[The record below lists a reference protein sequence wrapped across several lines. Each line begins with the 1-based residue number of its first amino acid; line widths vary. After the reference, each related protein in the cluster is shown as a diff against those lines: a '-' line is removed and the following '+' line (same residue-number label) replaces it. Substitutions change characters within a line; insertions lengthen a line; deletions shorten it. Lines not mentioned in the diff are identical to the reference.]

1 VSAAIVLD
9 DIVSGSLFEQIDRQI
24 GEWAE
29 RIDLDE

>member
-9 DIVSGSLFEQIDRQI
+9 DIVSGSLFQQIDREI

-29 RIDLDE
+29 KLD